1 MQRITLKDL
10 QKLVDRINTI
20 KGVPLKPWEDKDGKF
35 AANIGN
41 YHLDGAYG
49 GYALHQMMTTG
60 GGIKDILTGHMTKRD
75 LYNRMQAFI
84 CGCEK

>member
-1 MQRITLKDL
+1 MERITLKDL
-10 QKLVDRINTI
+10 QELTDRINNI
-20 KGVPLKPWEDKDGKF
+20 KGTPLKPWEKTDGKYT
-35 AANIGN
+35 ANIGN

-60 GGIKDILTGHMTKRD
+60 GGIRDIFGGHMRKRE

-84 CGCEK
+84 CGCGK